1 MTNLVKVPGRK
12 VKSSQWGIFLNNEK
26 KNKDHNKKIKVIDYG
41 KIKENEKKLKNKI
54 GVDKIKIVYFD

>member
-1 MTNLVKVPGRK
+1 MK
-12 VKSSQWGIFLNNEK
+12 K

>member
-1 MTNLVKVPGRK
+1 MTTVNLIKLLK
-12 VKSSQWGIFLNNEK
+12 QKIMKK

-54 GVDKIKIVYFD
+54 EVDKIKIVYFD